1 MGKKGI
7 PMTVVMQN
15 PAYVGN
21 EPKAETTPQGLVGSL
36 FYDENGKAVATAS
49 AWKASNGMTE

>member
-7 PMTVVMQN
+7 PMTVVMQS

-21 EPKAETTPQGLVGSL
+21 EPKEDIRQGLVGSL
-36 FYDENGKAVATAS
+36 FYDQNGKAVATAS